1 MRRIPFIRFAAF
13 RRSVTPSSGA
23 ILETAASICS
33 ADTVVSVRQTA
44 YCSPSASSLRTMLT
58 TQRLLFTRIKPITHL
73 MSSSEQHTI

>member
-33 ADTVVSVRQTA
+33 ADAVVSVRQTGC
-44 YCSPSASSLRTMLT
+44 CSPPSSLRTMLT